1 MLLCLAKMR
10 FHTPQALRWYC
21 DLTGR
26 IQASGDFVPRI
37 QTTWLATSDDIV
49 LQTNQQRAGL
59 RWYCA
64 HGNRDLDKYKVEKVH
79 KIWVKYGKVWESM
92 GKYGKVWESMGKYG
106 KVFKVQKVFFL
117 ECVAFF

>member
-79 KIWVKYGKVWESM
+79 KLSLIHISEPTRPLYIS
-92 GKYGKVWESMGKYG
+92 YA
-106 KVFKVQKVFFL
+106 VFCLKKKNK
-117 ECVAFF
+117 